1 MYFTQED
8 FKKIEKWLLQSTVKD
23 TQFADAAT
31 PLKGNETIAFVQG
44 NQNVKTTI
52 KDFVD
57 QLFLLGVAD
66 FLNVTDK
73 YGEKYLSIE
82 QAIQL
87 IPPRSRKIGQVITFM
102 DTYGNWVI
110 YQFQGQTL
118 NQWNN
123 TTMWINVISSIIVS
137 ETVPD
142 EEDLT
147 GIKQNNKLV
156 LKFKNK
162 DYNTNDFSGLGRVYL
177 RKNIR
182 GITDPVEGTIA
193 ANVLTQQM
201 VSYSYTIYHLQYDYN
216 LNGETIIIPE
226 GCTILFE
233 GGSISN
239 GTIIG
244 TGTSIQSVDN
254 NRVIFGLNIIIDG
267 SWNIADIYD
276 SWFEFD
282 ITPNK
287 ASNQLITNIFNLSN
301 DDVNNTIHF
310 EADRTYYFESAYS
323 GNPALGSIVRPNYAR
338 LATDEFAYLRI
349 FTITSNTHI
358 IFNNTLRML
367 PTNQGAYFVF
377 WVENKSN
384 ITINGTGS
392 IYGDAHS
399 HLYTDPFVSG
409 SSYYGEFGHIF
420 SFSSCNNI
428 LIEGITVSDAFGDC
442 ISCST
447 ILKYQ
452 NNVVISEGYCNNIK
466 LDSVK
471 IKYARRNGVS
481 GVCHNWSIVN
491 CLFEGNGIEEIK
503 GTAPM
508 AAIDFESDH
517 IEINPDAKCVNTV
530 MSNCKFTNNKFDVSS
545 TNATQETAQTYAV
558 NVNNCVFTAPLRLNV
573 TFWIKFVNCEIPY
586 LTNVGNSVNYF
597 TASKHL
603 RFEDCVFGELY
614 QYLKFISYSEGNEFI
629 NCTSPQDNHGTVL
642 WKGNIGNTR
651 VWKISIPRIAPEQSV
666 LELTLLRSKNRVKT
680 GIKAFIQ
687 LGDQIDSYIKEY
699 KIYFR
704 KDSTPS
710 SNVYNQL
717 PVFSNP
723 VVNAVNNT
731 YEIYFAAGDTILGTA
746 DEQYYD
752 CVLYYTVAASS
763 PKVHK
768 DGISA
773 SGLPISGGIY
783 STLLGIDITSLL
795 KNDLPSDVTFPYNEM
810 FLPVRT
816 IEELPN
822 MNAAHSGT
830 CKFVLESGTP
840 VFWDSYKL
848 RWSTADGYKATHRII
863 TESQIPELEEQL
875 TVQDR
880 GMSFYVTDWGQWI
893 YWRGL
898 VFNNSDGTL
907 LEHVKII

>member
-182 GITDPVEGTIA
+182 GITDSVEGTIA

-201 VSYSYTIYHLQYDYN
+201 VSYPYTIYHLQYDYN

-399 HLYTDPFVSG
+399 HLYTDPFISG

-428 LIEGITVSDAFGDC
+428 LIEGITISDAFGDC

-508 AAIDFESDH
+508 AAIDFESDY
-517 IEINPDAKCVNTV
+517 IKINPDAKCVNTV

-642 WKGNIGNTR
+642 WRGNIGNTR

>member
-201 VSYSYTIYHLQYDYN
+201 VSYPHTIYHLQYDYN

-428 LIEGITVSDAFGDC
+428 LIEGITISDAFGDC

-491 CLFEGNGIEEIK
+491 CLFEGNGIEEIR

-642 WKGNIGNTR
+642 WRGNIGNTR

-666 LELTLLRSKNRVKT
+666 LELTLLRSKNGVKT

-746 DEQYYD
+746 DKQYYD

-840 VFWDSYKL
+840 VFWDSYKS
-848 RWSTADGYKATHRII
+848 RWSTADGYKATYRII